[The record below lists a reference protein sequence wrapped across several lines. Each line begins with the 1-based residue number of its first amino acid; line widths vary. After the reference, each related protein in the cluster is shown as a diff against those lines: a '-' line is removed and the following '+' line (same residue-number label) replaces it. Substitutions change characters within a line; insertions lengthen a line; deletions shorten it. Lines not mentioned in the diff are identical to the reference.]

1 LCLFEYIIIMRIV
14 RIILAVIIVFS
25 CVFTAFIGKNKIA
38 EGVELEEI
46 PQYKGIITFWQID
59 TFEGGVSSRRQFLLK
74 AASMYEKNND
84 GVLIM
89 VTNHTLEGA
98 ENSLKNGKYPDI
110 ISFGAGLEFSGASTI
125 LTDKKFAGGMIG
137 DKTYFV
143 PWCRGGYTLIS
154 NPSLTE
160 EVKPSKIDKLL
171 VSSATY
177 TQPLIALSLE
187 NIIASDIEV
196 KPPMDAYI
204 KFVAGKTPYFLATQR
219 DIHRLNNRGMEYNA
233 VPLNNFCD
241 LYQYASVITTDQVK
255 NYYANDFINF
265 LLSER
270 VQKKLSD
277 IGMFSCFDQVE
288 YTDETLFNM
297 QKLNGFLTI
306 SAFTQKNKL
315 LELQELSMLSAK
327 GDLGALNKIKNILI

>member
-1 LCLFEYIIIMRIV
+1 MRIA
-14 RIILAVIIVFS
+14 RIILAVIIIFS
-25 CVFTAFIGKNKIA
+25 CTFTAFIGKNKIA

-74 AASMYEKNND
+74 TASMYEKNND

-110 ISFGAGLEFSGASTI
+110 ISFGAGLELSGASTL

-154 NPSLTE
+154 NPNLTE
-160 EVKPSKIDKLL
+160 ELKPSKIDKLL
-171 VSSATY
+171 VSTSAY

-187 NIIASDIEV
+187 NIVADEIEV
-196 KPPMDAYI
+196 KSPMDAYI
-204 KFVAGKTPYFLATQR
+204 KFVAGKSPYFLATQR

-241 LYQYASVITTDQVK
+241 LYQYAAVTATDQVK
-255 NYYANDFINF
+255 NYYANNF
-265 LLSER
+265 LEFILSES
-270 VQKKLSD
+270 VQKRLSD
-277 IGMFSCFDQVE
+277 IGLFSCFNQVD
-288 YTDETLFNM
+288 YADETLYNM
-297 QKLNGFLTI
+297 QKLNDFSTI
-306 SAFTQKNKL
+306 SAFTQKKKL
-315 LELQELSMLSAK
+315 LELKELSLLSAK
-327 GDLGALNKIKNILI
+327 GDSGALNKIKNILI